1 MVVNISII
9 MITTSPTSW
18 SWNCTRVDHQK
29 HKNNINDSTMAGLSS
44 QRQNIMA
51 GVFQIWGRK
60 HKNLWWMFQI
70 WGRRAATANLP
81 ALPHLRPLHQVTD
94 QNQNKYCDKKIKIGI
109 KIKMVKI
116 IIHWRLGC
124 FSGVSPSPRL
134 PTTLTLSPSGFCWT
148 FSLFSPFPTRE
159 PFQFPVEF
167 YNFNICAGLATTWW
181 RRSTTQGREAT
192 LVSIPTQYSQYS
204 HPVVVESHF
213 GQYSQYSYPAPI
225 ICPVVVRSHFGQCSL
240 TIPII
245 CQN

>member
-148 FSLFSPFPTRE
+148 FSHFSHPFLLESHFNSLSNFTILTFVQVSLPLGGEGARLRGGK
-159 PFQFPVEF
+159 PLWSVFPPS
-167 YNFNICAGLATTWW
+167 IP
-181 RRSTTQGREAT
+181 
-192 LVSIPTQYSQYS
+192 SIPTQ
-204 HPVVVESHF
+204 
-213 GQYSQYSYPAPI
+213 
-225 ICPVVVRSHFGQCSL
+225 
-240 TIPII
+240 
-245 CQN
+245 